1 MRSAYLDEL
10 GRVIAVDA
18 LGASADMSADGP
30 LAHKMTE
37 LLEEARVG
45 LDPTKR
51 YAEDS
56 RWAGDVELM
65 PGEYLAGGLGDLAE
79 DDELRRLLD
88 ELEGFYAGS
97 GEGATP
103 PESPVHQYVEL
114 AFERRLRNLSLA

>member
-10 GRVIAVDA
+10 GRVIVVDA
-18 LGASADMSADGP
+18 LGAPADMSADGP

-37 LLEEARVG
+37 LLEEARAG

-56 RWAGDVELM
+56 RWVGDVELM
-65 PGEYLAGGLGDLAE
+65 LGEYLAGGLGDLAE

-88 ELEGFYAGS
+88 ELEGFYAGA
-97 GEGATP
+97 GEGA
-103 PESPVHQYVEL
+103 
-114 AFERRLRNLSLA
+114 RRLRNLSDCGAAVPNGRST